1 VNANP
6 SGSRTPSTGSRGRLE
21 ARRELAAATGPS
33 QRLACFDVCAG
44 VSGRAIRR
52 VKGSNGGS
60 RRAKKVCRGAPSLR
74 CVAQGRVGDNFN
86 PRRVAHQLVP
96 HLLLSARTSAP
107 ADAVRPHPPGGARP
121 WRPAESTAPVP
132 VPPSRPEARP
142 TDRSSPR
149 PGARDTE
156 LVQPGC
162 DVVAT
167 SACGHSRGKGVL
179 AA

>member
-1 VNANP
+1 MNANP
-6 SGSRTPSTGSRGRLE
+6 SGSRTPSTGCRGRLE

-33 QRLACFDVCAG
+33 QGLACFDVCAG

-86 PRRVAHQLVP
+86 PRHVAHHLVP

-107 ADAVRPHPPGGARP
+107 ADAVRPDLPVGARP
-121 WRPAESTAPVP
+121 WLTKVWVVRSAASRPKAQPAECHT
-132 VPPSRPEARP
+132 SRDGACDAEL
-142 TDRSSPR
+142 DQ
-149 PGARDTE
+149 PGAG
-156 LVQPGC
+156 VSP
-162 DVVAT
+162 T
-167 SACGHSRGKGVL
+167 SACVQSRGKGVL